1 MTTFEALLLFGGGL
15 LAGVINSMAGG
26 GSLLTVPLLS
36 LAGVEGLAANGTN
49 RVAVLIQTLASGVGY
64 HQGGQR
70 PYRETARLLPPAL
83 VGGLVGAL
91 LVSQL
96 NDELF
101 EKIFGFLM
109 IPLLIL
115 ALWKPKA
122 ETSTEPW
129 PRWVEIVVFLGLGFY
144 AGAIQAG
151 VGLLLL
157 LMLARSGYD
166 LVTGNAIKTLLVIAI
181 TALVALPVFLL
192 DGQIRWLP
200 ALVLSA
206 GSATGG
212 YVGARVA
219 VGGGERVIKPV
230 LVVAVLGLAGRM
242 VGLY

>member
-36 LAGVEGLAANGTN
+36 LVGVEGLAANGTN
-49 RVAVLIQTLASGVGY
+49 RVAVLIQNLSSGIGY
-64 HQGGQR
+64 HQGGVR
-70 PYRETARLLPPAL
+70 PYRAGARLIPSAL
-83 VGGLVGAL
+83 VGGLGGAL

-96 NDELF
+96 NDAVF

-109 IPLLIL
+109 IPLLVL

-122 ETSTEPW
+122 EKATEPW
-129 PRWVEIVVFLGLGFY
+129 PRWLEVVVFLGLGFY

-157 LMLARSGYD
+157 LTLARSGFD
-166 LVTGNAIKTLLVIAI
+166 LVTGNAVKTLLIIAI
-181 TALVALPVFLL
+181 TALVAVPVFLL
-192 DGQIRWLP
+192 DGQVRWVP

-206 GSATGG
+206 GSASGG
-212 YVGARVA
+212 YAGARVA
-219 VGGGERVIKPV
+219 TKGGERIIKPV

-242 VGLY
+242 IGLY